1 MAVAWGILIFNTS
14 LLVLLGIVLIVTK
27 VSVRYSGVANHP
39 EVLDRLS
46 SFMGYYRF
54 DDKKMRIKLMRHLD
68 YAWFAAMVAEK
79 GRRYLHIPSPLQ
91 NILIGLVIMTE
102 WLQFIGTL
110 TPTVG
115 LHLAL
120 GLAIVISLLAVIEQ
134 GLHWVAL
141 HHFAAAQHLQAQLV
155 RQCVELLLV
164 EQGTAPVE
172 AHA

>member
-39 EVLDRLS
+39 EILDRLS

-68 YAWFAAMVAEK
+68 EAWFAAMVAEK

-91 NILIGLVIMTE
+91 NVLIGLVIMTE

-115 LHLAL
+115 LQLAL

-134 GLHWVAL
+134 GLHWFAL
-141 HHFAAAQHLQAQLV
+141 HHFAAAQHLQA
-155 RQCVELLLV
+155 
-164 EQGTAPVE
+164 
-172 AHA
+172 